1 MNFFLNCCNDSEL
14 LKKLADE
21 AAFYGNYVIL
31 KQIQHKY
38 KDLPLE
44 TLLTQA
50 INSESPES
58 VTVVS
63 KMMKKN
69 VMTVTSDMIQAAQN
83 RGVTKIME
91 TLTGVPYDADHE
103 KETVRLSILRQDDKS
118 VAGKV

>member
-1 MNFFLNCCNDSEL
+1 MNFFLSCCNDSEL
-14 LKKLADE
+14 LEKLADE

-63 KMMKKN
+63 N
-69 VMTVTSDMIQAAQN
+69 
-83 RGVTKIME
+83 E
-91 TLTGVPYDADHE
+91 E
-103 KETVRLSILRQDDKS
+103 ECDDCHFGHDPGS
-118 VAGKV
+118 SE